1 MFAVMADGPL
11 DSIPLENLYSVI
23 ALLML
28 LVIDKAN
35 AIGTAYLRAGY
46 LEEAYRTDIPELLR
60 EYVEV
65 RLAGSISQMSGIS
78 SR

>member
-1 MFAVMADGPL
+1 MLAF
-11 DSIPLENLYSVI
+11 
-23 ALLML
+23 LLVFQVGITNERYDNRLL
-28 LVIDKAN
+28 LVIDEAN
-35 AIGTAYLRAGY
+35 AVGTAYLRAGY

-60 EYVEV
+60 EYMEV